1 VGRPSIRFAFHDKRT
16 LGPRE
21 VRAVLRATGLPK
33 PNSAAYSEVTM
44 LRIRVTHHYEHRG
57 EPAPADVAIV
67 HLVET
72 PAPA

>member
-1 VGRPSIRFAFHDKRT
+1 
-16 LGPRE
+16 
-21 VRAVLRATGLPK
+21 
-33 PNSAAYSEVTM
+33 M